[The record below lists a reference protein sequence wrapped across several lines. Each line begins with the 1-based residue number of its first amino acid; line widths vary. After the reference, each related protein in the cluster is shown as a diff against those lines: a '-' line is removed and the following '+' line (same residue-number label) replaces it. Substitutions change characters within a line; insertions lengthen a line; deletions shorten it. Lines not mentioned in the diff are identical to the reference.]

1 MFMWIVPGTSWRF
14 SMSNTLQAAVQVLH
28 QEPHL
33 QDLPPLAVAHLR
45 AVVKKSTIAKTI
57 NLENSFNTGKNKN
70 IMEQK
75 RNTNST
81 GALKVLVA
89 ASTVFGSISLWAMFS
104 NKSIEIT
111 NQKLAAQNSTAK
123 VMPVSQQVV
132 ANTPFQPSP
141 TATATSVPAL
151 RVVNIDFGNKTAPV
165 QPAVQTIVINTG
177 GSSASSGSGSSGGSS
192 AAAPAPVTNT
202 KTS

>member
-1 MFMWIVPGTSWRF
+1 
-14 SMSNTLQAAVQVLH
+14 
-28 QEPHL
+28 
-33 QDLPPLAVAHLR
+33 
-45 AVVKKSTIAKTI
+45 VVKKSTIAKTI
-57 NLENSFNTGKNKN
+57 NLENSFNTGKNKK

-104 NKSIEIT
+104 NKSIEIAS
-111 NQKLAAQNSTAK
+111 QKLAAQNSTAK
-123 VMPVSQQVV
+123 VVPVIQPVV
-132 ANTPFQPSP
+132 VNTPFQPLP
-141 TATATSVPAL
+141 TATATSVPVL

-192 AAAPAPVTNT
+192 ASAPAPVTNT